1 MRQNDDEFREQSC
14 EAVRFRGIS
23 SKQIWFLNL
32 IALHVLNLETS
43 ATWLAWDRL
52 ANQALE
58 LYGDCVELRWLIAA
72 NTTRCP
78 ARAKKNKPYLRCLL
92 FFRVPTWDL
101 VLKAAQVC
109 SLY

>member
-43 ATWLAWDRL
+43 ATWLARDRL

-78 ARAKKNKPYLRCLL
+78 ARAKKQALSTL
-92 FFRVPTWDL
+92 PTFL
-101 VLKAAQVC
+101 SGTHMGSSFEGCAGV
-109 SLY
+109 